1 MAKRDDD
8 LGFFTIYRTRHL
20 RRHARDDNNITGSAE
35 HQDPTDPH
43 PKFPK
48 LLLEAQ
54 NRGSCTRHAS
64 SGYGGYI
71 LEARILGYTGFIL

>member
-1 MAKRDDD
+1 MDTRDDD
-8 LGFFTIYRTRHL
+8 LGFFTIHRTRHL

-54 NRGSCTRHAS
+54 NLRGGAVRDMHRPGMEDIS
-64 SGYGGYI
+64 SK
-71 LEARILGYTGFIL
+71 RGF